1 MSLAEE
7 KLAAMRSESGKLSSQ
22 MEDAKRESAK
32 LVENVASL
40 RQELIKLDTERKK
53 SEEQAAQY
61 VLHINIDSFT
71 ILFFSLSTIRI
82 PTTISLSN
90 NRLHSK
96 LTETDEQLMD
106 RTKQSVSPMRILLN
120 TVMTFGCLYLIYH
133 SLNSPLQ

>member
-1 MSLAEE
+1 
-7 KLAAMRSESGKLSSQ
+7 MRSESGKLSSQ